1 MLGISELKQTR
12 VYQEALEEGRQE
24 GRGEGRIEGERSLI
38 LRLLNRKLGEIP
50 EATSERLRVLPIEQ
64 LEALG
69 EALLGFDSL
78 MDLTQWLDLIQFD
91 SC

>member
-12 VYQEALEEGRQE
+12 VYQEALEEGRQG

-69 EALLGFDSL
+69 EALLGFNSL